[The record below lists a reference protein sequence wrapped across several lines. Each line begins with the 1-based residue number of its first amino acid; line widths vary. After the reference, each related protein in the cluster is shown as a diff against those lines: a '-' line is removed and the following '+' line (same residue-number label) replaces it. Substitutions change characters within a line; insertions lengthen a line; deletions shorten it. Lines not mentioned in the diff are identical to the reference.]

1 MLWKGNKMFTSIPF
15 PIVEDRPLIAYHP
28 GPHWN
33 YLASWNVMVDNGQP
47 FVLICDDLGP
57 DYPDGG
63 WGQLSKDGHGVF
75 CESRQSNRNRTSLQK
90 SRSAIPESLSSQ
102 ANRCK
107 NWDGGVTAY

>member
-28 GPHWN
+28 GPHQN

-63 WGQLSKDGHGVF
+63 WGQQDARLGALGRGARED
-75 CESRQSNRNRTSLQK
+75 
-90 SRSAIPESLSSQ
+90 PE
-102 ANRCK
+102 RR
-107 NWDGGVTAY
+107 GP